1 MDIEQTNS
9 ITAIIVL
16 REKSNNVA
24 GGAPIFI
31 VENQEELEKTSS
43 LLARL
48 TLGMVHDLGNGINI
62 IIKH

>member
-1 MDIEQTNS
+1 MQAENTEGIL
-9 ITAIIVL
+9 AIITL
-16 REKSNNVA
+16 FDKKEKVA
-24 GGAPIFI
+24 GGAPIFYAD
-31 VENQEELEKTSS
+31 NKQEMEEISM